1 MGAALDLLIGEQ
13 GKEALDL
20 VDPRRGCRGEVHLP
34 VGRLANQSRIN
45 LVLWLDALS
54 MTTWMSRIGGHML
67 FDGVEEAAEFLRPVA
82 RHAFAD
88 DGSGLYVE
96 GGKQRGRPVPLVV
109 MGVPFDLPGSH
120 REQRLGAIQRLDLRF
135 LIDAEHQR
143 VVWRVEI
150 EADDVA
156 HLVNEER
163 ICRQL

>member
-1 MGAALDLLIGEQ
+1 
-13 GKEALDL
+13 
-20 VDPRRGCRGEVHLP
+20 
-34 VGRLANQSRIN
+34 
-45 LVLWLDALS
+45 
-54 MTTWMSRIGGHML
+54 MSRSAGTCCST
-67 FDGVEEAAEFLRPVA
+67 VSRKRRNSCAPVA

-150 EADDVA
+150 EADNVA
-156 HLVNEER
+156 HLV
-163 ICRQL
+163 